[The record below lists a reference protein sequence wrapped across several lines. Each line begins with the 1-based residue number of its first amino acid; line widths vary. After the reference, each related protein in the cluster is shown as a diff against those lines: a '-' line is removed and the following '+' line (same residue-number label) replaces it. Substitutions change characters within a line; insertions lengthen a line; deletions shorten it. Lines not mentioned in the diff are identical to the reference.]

1 MNTIT
6 LIIISFIFVI
16 NKFQFCNSAKYT
28 VPFPII
34 HKQSGECLD
43 WYVEPFQVGRSICSD
58 IPDQKWIYHPE
69 TGAVRSAFD
78 RYKDGK
84 YNCLH
89 NPYPDVVHPDKND
102 IGQKV
107 GIWTQTNDCV
117 NWHQSQWIF
126 KSDGHI
132 QTKRDNSIWQNMQ
145 SDGPWVIDMAL
156 GIQAR
161 TWPSGDWQSTQA
173 FQVPAG
179 AFQAVHTD
187 EYCSV
192 SKLDQVAE
200 PKEEDEIAETAW
212 AIGSTVAGMLP
223 VIGGP
228 ISVITSFWNPTES
241 DDDGPSAIELVN
253 DVRDEMNQAI
263 DDLAACIGARVDK
276 LALEIA
282 EDAALDQVK
291 NVVTGLSDIADL
303 SGSPHDQTREI
314 EDLFMNFNR
323 KIPGLFDAKPDYAH
337 YLNLLPIYSQ
347 LASLWNVVSRQKLLI
362 DSSKKDCWSFN
373 HYFGTTKDQL
383 YKMHDWIK
391 GKAIKTIMAE
401 SIQIISDGN
410 GYKEWVEKESKIL
423 ENKYLAHV
431 ENYIES
437 LEDISPNLAMDKSQC
452 TPAPPPNGD
461 ITHNFPSP
469 SADNII
475 TVYKYTKNAEWT
487 LSAYQSSQT
496 KSSILTTSRGYTKDI
511 GVIFTLYD
519 EEKDNTLPLYKKYNA
534 ESNKYEITTNKDDGN
549 DNDFELVS
557 ILGYCSTFQIDPPVS
572 SCGSFS

>member
-6 LIIISFIFVI
+6 LIIISFIFI
-16 NKFQFCNSAKYT
+16 INSAKYS
-28 VPFPII
+28 VPFHIK
-34 HKQSGECLD
+34 HVQSGECLD
-43 WYVEPFQVGRSICSD
+43 WWIDPNIKVGRTPCTD
-58 IPDQKWIYHPE
+58 ALDNQWIYHPE
-69 TGAVRSAFD
+69 TGAVTSAFD
-78 RYKDGK
+78 RPHTNG
-84 YNCLH
+84 NCLYAWSG
-89 NPYPDVVHPDKND
+89 NINGAALKIEKGDS
-102 IGQKV
+102 
-107 GIWTQTNDCV
+107 DCV
-117 NWHQSQWIF
+117 NWAPSQWIF

-132 QTKRDNSIWQNMQ
+132 QSKERSR
-145 SDGPWVIDMAL
+145 VIDMHN
-156 GIQAR
+156 GIEAR
-161 TWPSGDWQSTQA
+161 IYNSGDWKSTQE

-179 AFQAVHTD
+179 AFRAVEADQH
-187 EYCSV
+187 CAI
-192 SKLDQVAE
+192 SKLDKVAE

-228 ISVITSFWNPTES
+228 ISILTSFWDPTES

-253 DVRDEMNQAI
+253 DVRDEMNDAF
-263 DDLAACIGARVDK
+263 DELKKCIGDLNTVRDLKNA
-276 LALEIA
+276 E
-282 EDAALDQVK
+282 EDALHTIDQV
-291 NVVTGLSDIADL
+291 TGRLHDMKGA
-303 SGSPHDQTREI
+303 SGGALNMQIS
-314 EDLFMNFNR
+314 
-323 KIPGLFDAKPDYAH
+323 GLFDDFDGWIHFLFEEKRDYQ
-337 YLNLLPIYSQ
+337 YYSNLLPIYSQ

-362 DSSKKDCWSFN
+362 DSSKNDCWNFN
-373 HYFGTTKDQL
+373 HHLDVTYARFNV
-383 YKMHDWIK
+383 MHYWIK
-391 GKAIKTIMAE
+391 EYAIKTIMDE

-410 GYKEWVEKESKIL
+410 GYIEWKANELKIL

>member
-6 LIIISFIFVI
+6 LIIISFIFI
-16 NKFQFCNSAKYT
+16 INSAKYS
-28 VPFPII
+28 VPFHIK
-34 HKQSGECLD
+34 HVQSGECLD
-43 WYVEPFQVGRSICSD
+43 WWIDPNIKVGRTPCTD
-58 IPDQKWIYHPE
+58 ALDNQWIYHPE
-69 TGAVRSAFD
+69 TGAVTSAFD
-78 RYKDGK
+78 RPHTNG
-84 YNCLH
+84 NCLYAWSG
-89 NPYPDVVHPDKND
+89 NINGAALKIEKGDS
-102 IGQKV
+102 
-107 GIWTQTNDCV
+107 DCV
-117 NWHQSQWIF
+117 NWAPSQWIF

-132 QTKRDNSIWQNMQ
+132 QSKERSR
-145 SDGPWVIDMAL
+145 VIDMHN
-156 GIQAR
+156 GIEAR
-161 TWPSGDWQSTQA
+161 IYNSGDWKSTQE

-179 AFQAVHTD
+179 AFRAVEADQH
-187 EYCSV
+187 CAI
-192 SKLDQVAE
+192 SKLDKVAE

-228 ISVITSFWNPTES
+228 ISILTSFWDPTES
-241 DDDGPSAIELVN
+241 DDDDEPSAIDLVN
-253 DVRDEMNQAI
+253 DVRDEMNDAF
-263 DDLAACIGARVDK
+263 DELKKCIGDLNTVRDLKNA
-276 LALEIA
+276 E
-282 EDAALDQVK
+282 EDALHTIDQV
-291 NVVTGLSDIADL
+291 TGRLHDMKGA
-303 SGSPHDQTREI
+303 SGGALNMQIS
-314 EDLFMNFNR
+314 
-323 KIPGLFDAKPDYAH
+323 GLFDDFDGWIHFLFEEKRDYQ
-337 YLNLLPIYSQ
+337 YYSNLLPIYSQ

-362 DSSKKDCWSFN
+362 DSSKNDCWNFN
-373 HYFGTTKDQL
+373 HHLDVTYARFNV
-383 YKMHDWIK
+383 MHYWIK
-391 GKAIKTIMAE
+391 EYAIKTIMDE

-410 GYKEWVEKESKIL
+410 GYIEWKANELKIL